1 MALLEAKTNIKFF
14 TPGLLGMIR
23 HHEHYFISLPC
34 AFVLSRSLG
43 GKSPLLKLNQDSS
56 SDHVRSSSTTDVFIC
71 VCAGSSITFFAP
83 MSPPSPYGFLVG
95 TAGAA
100 TLCAAC
106 FNVARSR
113 LLAMGAPTAASA
125 PTVAAGIS
133 AGVLLFWYKVMATI
147 YPSCARLPVTMA
159 ASVNA
164 LELASPFARWHSS
177 GAYPC
182 VYLTAYCSRS
192 ACMLAH

>member
-1 MALLEAKTNIKFF
+1 MS
-14 TPGLLGMIR
+14 
-23 HHEHYFISLPC
+23 HPC
-34 AFVLSRSLG
+34 AFVLFRSYLS
-43 GKSPLLKLNQDSS
+43 KSPLVKLDHDSS
-56 SDHVRSSSTTDVFIC
+56 SDHVRSSSMADTFIC
-71 VCAGSSITFFAP
+71 MCAGSSITFFAP

-147 YPSCARLPVTMA
+147 YPSCASLPVTMA

-164 LELASPFARWHSS
+164 LELASPLALWQSS
-177 GAYPC
+177 GVYP
-182 VYLTAYCSRS
+182 YLYLSRCRCWH
-192 ACMLAH
+192 ACRPAH